1 MIGFAR
7 LFAVVVCLMLIAFGL
22 WLATV
27 GNEDEVG
34 LGLVGLF
41 TAFVGAGG
49 IGVLFFERMRYHSEA
64 AEGAPRTPDAP
75 GGDQPDLP
83 LDPRFRPTD
92 EVFVDPT
99 SGRTMRV
106 YADPATGERRY
117 RVEG

>member
-7 LFAVVVCLMLIAFGL
+7 IFAVVTALVLIGFGL

-27 GNEDEVG
+27 GNEDELG
-34 LGLVGLF
+34 LVLVGLF
-41 TAFVGAGG
+41 TAFLGAGG
-49 IGVLFFERMRYHSEA
+49 IGVLLFERMRYHSEA

-75 GGDQPDLP
+75 GGDRPDEP

-92 EVFVDPT
+92 ELFVDPT
-99 SGRTMRV
+99 SDRTMRV

-117 RVEG
+117 RREG